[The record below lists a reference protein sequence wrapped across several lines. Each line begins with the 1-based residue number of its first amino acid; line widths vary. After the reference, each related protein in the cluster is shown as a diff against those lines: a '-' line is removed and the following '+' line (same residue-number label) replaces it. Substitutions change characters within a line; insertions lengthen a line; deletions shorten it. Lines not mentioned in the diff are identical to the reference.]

1 MSDFVKRVPKRFRL
15 LSPEEVLHRQR
26 IRWAV
31 RNVLPRQGVVA
42 IYGAS
47 GTAKS
52 FLCADLCG
60 KLNAGESWFGYPILE
75 NLRAA
80 LFVLEGQ
87 GGLSLRLD
95 AWQKFNG
102 RDFPKR
108 THICEGP
115 FAIND
120 EDDVGLAAAVLNEAG
135 GVDVI
140 VVDTL
145 NRAAPGADE
154 NRSAD
159 MGKIIAGATRLQA
172 LTNALVILVHHSGKD
187 EGRGLRGHS
196 SLYAALDVVIEVK
209 RNDNDE
215 RWWRLEKSKDGE
227 DGASHSFEL
236 VKVDLGITDEFDL
249 PLTSVAISELDGAG
263 PTLGKKATLGKN
275 QATVLGQ
282 FRILAVSNEVIAEMY
297 PESPAPDGV
306 SHEALIAACKDWIDV
321 DDSSRRTER
330 IKDAIK
336 SLIKAGHIEERD
348 EALYL
353 PA

>member
-1 MSDFVKRVPKRFRL
+1 MSRCTPRPPGRFRL
-15 LSPEEVLHRQR
+15 LAPEEVLRRQR
-26 IRWAV
+26 MRWAV
-31 RNVLPRQGVVA
+31 RNVLPRRGVVA

-75 NLRAA
+75 SLRAA

-102 RDFPKR
+102 RRFPDR
-108 THICEGP
+108 NRICEGP
-115 FAIND
+115 FSIND
-120 EDDVGLAAAVLNEAG
+120 ADDVKSAGAALNDAG

-140 VVDTL
+140 VIDTL
-145 NRAAPGADE
+145 NRASTGADE

-159 MGKIIAGATRLQA
+159 MGNIIAGASRLQA
-172 LTNALVILVHHSGKD
+172 LTNSLVILVHHSGKD

-209 RNDNDE
+209 RDGDEE

-227 DGASHSFEL
+227 DGASHKFEL
-236 VKVDLGITDEFDL
+236 VKVDLGINDEFDL
-249 PLTSVAISELDGAG
+249 PLTSVAIRETDEAG
-263 PTLGKKATLGKN
+263 PSRGKRGSLGKN
-275 QATVLGQ
+275 QAAVLGQ
-282 FRILAVSNEVIAEMY
+282 FRILAVSNETIALLS
-297 PESPAPDGV
+297 PESSGPAGV
-306 SHEALIAACKDWIDV
+306 SHEALITACKDCIDV

-336 SLIKAGHIEERD
+336 SLIKAAYIEERD
-348 EALYL
+348 GLLHL